1 VTERTKEYA
10 FLSGNSYDLK
20 SGDISVKNGDDTFE
34 VIARSAPS
42 RTGFFGAAYRNEA
55 DNHII
60 IAYRGTQDLADGI
73 ADAGMVATRLNLQ
86 AIESEVF
93 TAQVILQARLNS
105 SQGTPADITVTG
117 HSLGGGLAQ
126 LNAERYHLQGETFNA
141 YGTVGLVSHRTEG
154 GEQMIN
160 HVRAGDPVS
169 AASGHYGEVR
179 IYATA
184 DDVRNIDLAGYG
196 YDQAYHPDR
205 ALSAI
210 SVSAHSM
217 SNFIDDDKGHYSIIN
232 AQGEALYQSHREAI
246 DQYRHDIRTSRELA
260 TAAIGHPVEA
270 GLAVGTTVA
279 PTLASVA
286 AAPIIEG
293 GRDVVRTA
301 EAVERAASWTGHVA
315 TGALAPA
322 GTATAI
328 YGSETG
334 SPEIDRRLR
343 ALSITNDD
351 HPGHSMYKQALDGV
365 EKLDDKHG
373 REPDTISRNLAASL
387 AVEGCRNGM
396 TRIDHVVLSDDAS
409 RTYAVQGA
417 MNSPHKMVASVQTE
431 LGISKSVEAS
441 SHEWSQAQSTATQV
455 QQAAQTQAQTQ
466 QAAVRP
472 HGP

>member
-1 VTERTKEYA
+1 VTDRTKEFAY
-10 FLSGNSYDLK
+10 FSDKTYQLK
-20 SGDISVKNGDDTFE
+20 PSESSVQFGDHTYT
-34 VIARSAPS
+34 VIARDEST
-42 RTGFFGAAYRNEA
+42 RTGFFAAAYQDDI
-55 DNHII
+55 DNHVV
-60 IAYRGTQDLADGI
+60 IAYRGTDDLLDGVV
-73 ADAGMVATRLNLQ
+73 DAGMVATRLNLQ
-86 AIESEVF
+86 AAQSEVF
-93 TAQVILQARLNS
+93 TASVIRSVTS
-105 SQGTPADITVTG
+105 STGTPEITVTG

-126 LNAERYHLQGETFNA
+126 LNAERYSLRGETFNA
-141 YGTVGLVSHRTEG
+141 YGTAGLISHTKEG
-154 GEQMIN
+154 GDQMVN
-160 HVRAGDPVS
+160 HMRAGDPVS
-169 AASGHYGEVR
+169 AASGHFGEVK

-184 DDVRNIDLAGYG
+184 DDVRDIGQAGYG
-196 YDQAYHPDR
+196 YDRAYHPGR

-217 SNFIDDDKGHYSIIN
+217 SNFVDDHDGHYSIIS

-246 DQYRHDIRTSRELA
+246 DQYRHDVRTSRELA
-260 TAAIGHPVEA
+260 TAAIGHPVGA
-270 GLAVGTTVA
+270 GLTVGTIVA
-279 PTLASVA
+279 PTFVSVA
-286 AAPIIEG
+286 ATPIIEG

-301 EAVERAASWTGHVA
+301 EAVERAASWAGHVA

-343 ALSITNDD
+343 ALSITNDG
-351 HPGHSMYKQALDGV
+351 HPGHAMYKQALNGV

-373 REPDTISRNLAASL
+373 REPDSISRNLAASL
-387 AVEGCRNGM
+387 AVEGCRTGM

-409 RTYAVQGA
+409 RAYAVQGA

-441 SHEWSQAQSTATQV
+441 SQAWSQAQNTATQA

-466 QAAVRP
+466 QAAIRP